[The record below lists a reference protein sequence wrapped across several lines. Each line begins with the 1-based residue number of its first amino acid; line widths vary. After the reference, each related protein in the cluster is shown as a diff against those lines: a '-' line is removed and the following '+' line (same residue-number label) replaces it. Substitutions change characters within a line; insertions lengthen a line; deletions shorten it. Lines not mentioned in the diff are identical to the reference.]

1 MNEREEIIKR
11 IRINKDNYKYKK
23 NILRKKI
30 TNVILTI
37 AIITNIMSI
46 YSATFKK
53 NTKYNLYTIKE
64 TVYDIDEDIERR
76 YIRYAENIERG
87 VYVTNNIDTYK
98 LYDSYQNKLR
108 NINKKEIN
116 RLLNDLYNIDNFEYT
131 SLIKIETTDVNEKL
145 KIKEYIEYLSVYILL
160 FIGIFIYENN
170 KYMNSGKTTTEEIIE
185 LLVEKYSFKR
195 EYINDFKKLLSTIN
209 ILDYEDI
216 YANNKDLF
224 EISSSGLVLK
234 LK

>member
-98 LYDSYQNKLR
+98 Q
-108 NINKKEIN
+108 
-116 RLLNDLYNIDNFEYT
+116 T
-131 SLIKIETTDVNEKL
+131 
-145 KIKEYIEYLSVYILL
+145 
-160 FIGIFIYENN
+160 
-170 KYMNSGKTTTEEIIE
+170 
-185 LLVEKYSFKR
+185 
-195 EYINDFKKLLSTIN
+195 
-209 ILDYEDI
+209 
-216 YANNKDLF
+216 
-224 EISSSGLVLK
+224 
-234 LK
+234 